1 MKKIVLITG
10 GTSGYGLATAKKFK
24 ENGDTVIIASRNA
37 DKVTQTVKEN
47 GFDDGFKIDVSN
59 YTEWEALKEN
69 VINKYGR
76 IDVLVNNAGG
86 GVRIVE
92 TTEQTAEDIDKAISL
107 NLNSVIYGSKLFGE
121 VMKNQQDGIIINISS
136 VCARHCWGGWSVYA
150 AAKAGVLN
158 FTKGLYVELRPHGVR
173 ATCVIPAAAST
184 GFQSN
189 AGMAEGNPQTLTPQ
203 DIANAVFYAANQP
216 KGVVVEEMTVWGTSQ
231 DVQPL

>member
-1 MKKIVLITG
+1 MSKTVFITG
-10 GTSGYGLATAKKFK
+10 ATSGYGLATAQKFK
-24 ENGDTVIIASRNA
+24 ANGDTVIIASRNA
-37 DKVTQTVKEN
+37 EKVAAAVAEYGFDKGYALDVTDYAQWVSVYEQAVKEF
-47 GFDDGFKIDVSN
+47 GK
-59 YTEWEALKEN
+59 
-69 VINKYGR
+69 

-86 GVRIVE
+86 GVRIADVDK
-92 TTEQTAEDIDKAISL
+92 QTAEDIDKAIAL

-121 VMKNQQDGIIINISS
+121 LMKKQGDGIIINISS

-158 FTKGLYVELRPHGVR
+158 FTKGLYVELRPFGAK
-173 ATCVIPAAAST
+173 ATCIIPAAAAT
-184 GFQSN
+184 GFQSSSGIGEEN
-189 AGMAEGNPQTLTPQ
+189 QTLTSE